1 MKTFMSYLAVF
12 ALILTSSFTIN
23 TQQNLNDKNG
33 SGCFNHVR
41 LHRQGKNVVA
51 AWAVT
56 SNDIVGF
63 SVERSYDGDFFEDA
77 GSVNVDGGAS
87 YKYTDVGV
95 FPGLIYYRIKAVKTD
110 GTTEYSSVE
119 SIRIN
124 QRG

>member
-1 MKTFMSYLAVF
+1 MKTLMSYLAVF

-23 TQQNLNDKNG
+23 TQQNLNKKNG
-33 SGCFNHVR
+33 TGCFNHVR
-41 LHRQGKNVVA
+41 VHRQGKNVVT

-63 SVERSYDGDFFEDA
+63 SIERSYDGDFFEEA
-77 GSVNVDGGAS
+77 GSVDGDGSSS

-110 GTTEYSSVE
+110 GTTEYSAVE
-119 SIRIN
+119 TIRIM